1 MKDHHSYEKSF
12 IGGSD
17 IASLTVRT
25 PGQVAALNFGED
37 GEYMAYI
44 VDAECNIPDH
54 YELTFSVDASEY
66 YSSVWMWIYDDDGL
80 SFKIK
85 APNGIRIYQSGR
97 FGCIIQTI

>member
-1 MKDHHSYEKSF
+1 MKDHHSYKKCF

-25 PGQVAALNFGED
+25 PSQVAVLNFGED

-44 VDAECNIPDH
+44 VDSECNIPEH
-54 YELTFSVDASEY
+54 YDLTFSADASEY
-66 YSSVWMWIYDDDGL
+66 YPGVWMRIYDDDGL

-85 APNGIRIYQSGR
+85 APSSIRIYQSGA